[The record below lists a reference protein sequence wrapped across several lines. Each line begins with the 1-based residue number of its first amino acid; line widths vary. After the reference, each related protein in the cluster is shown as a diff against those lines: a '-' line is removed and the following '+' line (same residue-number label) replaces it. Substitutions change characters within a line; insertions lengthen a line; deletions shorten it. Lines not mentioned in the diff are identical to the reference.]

1 MERPSVVGIAYF
13 EVPHNSAL
21 RHMLGKVP
29 SDYYT
34 KKNSAKGLYEGVVR
48 GQHPSCVVTRH
59 LNRIFKVET

>member
-1 MERPSVVGIAYF
+1 MPIGVGIAYF
-13 EVPHNSAL
+13 EAPHNNSAL
-21 RHMLGKVP
+21 RNMLGKVP

-34 KKNSAKGLYEGVVR
+34 KKNSAKGLYEGVVC

>member
-34 KKNSAKGLYEGVVR
+34 KKIRQRVITRVL
-48 GQHPSCVVTRH
+48 CVGNTRH
-59 LNRIFKVET
+59 VWLQDI